1 MKIETTPQENH
12 QVKIIAEF
20 ESDVFES
27 FKKRAARKIAKKV
40 KIAGFRPGKA
50 PYEIIL
56 RHVGEG
62 AINEEAIEILI
73 DDQYAKVLEEAAIE
87 PAGPGALE
95 EVISIDPPKFSFMV
109 PLKPEV
115 EIGDYSSI
123 RVDYAP
129 EAVSEEEI
137 DEFINRMQKNYATAE
152 PVERLIEKGDLVY
165 YKLSAREV
173 DGTEETGVIID
184 ARPFQVIIGDNLNSK
199 EYPFEGFD
207 ENLISMS
214 ESDEKTIE
222 HAFPEDIDD
231 ADFKGK
237 NIKFEIN
244 IQSVKSLVLPELND
258 EFAVS
263 LGHFESYEDLVN
275 GVKEQLESNKN
286 QEYEDKY
293 YTDVLAKIAEQASVK
308 YPPFMVQDEINH
320 ILVSIESDLKQ
331 QNLDF
336 ETYLKLLKTDREQYI
351 ENNVRP
357 AAEKRLQNS
366 LIVEKFAQSEK
377 IEIGR
382 DDMDNILNETT
393 QMLQMNSEAK
403 GKKGRYTKEQMN
415 SFTLGAM
422 NRLYSEKTME
432 RLKKIASG
440 ELEKEEQEKLN
451 SELAAEKSE
460 TTEVVE
466 PMQDE
471 PEKAEATA
479 AKPKKTRA
487 PKKASKESETKEAEV
502 NESERKEPTEKKTK
516 RKPKNDTE

>member
-12 QVKIIAEF
+12 QIKIIAEF
-20 ESDVFES
+20 ESEVFES
-27 FKKRAARKIAKKV
+27 YKKRAARKIAKKV
-40 KIAGFRPGKA
+40 KISGFRPGKA

-95 EVISIDPPKFSFMV
+95 EVISIEPPKFSFLV

-115 EIGDYSSI
+115 EIGDYASI
-123 RVDYAP
+123 RVDYSP
-129 EAVSEEEI
+129 EPVAKEEI

-152 PVERLIEKGDLVY
+152 PVERPIEKGDLVY
-165 YKLSAREV
+165 YKLTAREV
-173 DGTEETGVIID
+173 NSLEETDALID
-184 ARPFQVIIGDNLNSK
+184 DRPFQVIIGDNLNSK

-207 ENLISMS
+207 ENLIGMS
-214 ESDEKTIE
+214 EGDEKTIE
-222 HAFPEDIDD
+222 HAFPEDIDE
-231 ADFKGK
+231 ADFKEK
-237 NIKFEIN
+237 NIKFIIT

-263 LGHFESYEDLVN
+263 LGHFESFEDLVN

-308 YPPFMVQDEINH
+308 YPPFMVEDEINH
-320 ILVSIESDLKQ
+320 ILTSIESDLKQ

-351 ENNVRP
+351 EDNVRP
-357 AAEKRLQNS
+357 AAEKRLKNS

-382 DDMDNILNETT
+382 DDMDSIMNETS

-403 GKKGRYTKEQMN
+403 GKKGRYTKEQIN

-422 NRLYSEKTME
+422 NCLYSEKTMD

-440 ELEKEEQEKLN
+440 ELEKEELEKAN
-451 SELAAEKSE
+451 AELAADNSE
-460 TTEVVE
+460 TTGILE
-466 PMQDE
+466 PAQDDS
-471 PEKAEATA
+471 EKVITTTD
-479 AKPKKTRA
+479 KPKKKRT
-487 PKKASKESETKEAEV
+487 PKKAALVSETKEAEENV
-502 NESERKEPTEKKTK
+502 SETKEPTEKKTK